1 LGISIIADGLDYLAA
16 PIFGVPTIGDVFD
29 IIVSALL
36 YFITKSK
43 VSLIINLTE
52 FIPFLGDF
60 IPVYTVSTVIWILRE
75 LEDDDKLILVKRVIE
90 FLSNKRN
97 RI

>member
-16 PIFGVPTIGDVFD
+16 PIFGVPIIGDVFD

-60 IPVYTVSTVIWILRE
+60 IPVYTVSTIIWILRE

>member
-16 PIFGVPTIGDVFD
+16 PIFGVPIIGDVFD

-60 IPVYTVSTVIWILRE
+60 IPVYTVSTIIWILRE
-75 LEDDDKLILVKRVIE
+75 LEDDKLILVKRVIE

>member
-1 LGISIIADGLDYLAA
+1 MGISIIADGLDYLAA
-16 PIFGVPTIGDVFD
+16 PIFGVPIIGDVFD

-60 IPVYTVSTVIWILRE
+60 IPVYTVSTIIWILRE
-75 LEDDDKLILVKRVIE
+75 LGDDKLILVKRVIE

>member
-16 PIFGVPTIGDVFD
+16 PIFGVPIIGDVFD
-29 IIVSALL
+29 VIVSALL

-60 IPVYTVSTVIWILRE
+60 IPVYTVSTIIWILRE
-75 LEDDDKLILVKRVIE
+75 LEDDKLILVKRALE

>member
-16 PIFGVPTIGDVFD
+16 PIFGVPIIGDVFD

-36 YFITKSK
+36 YFVTKSK

-60 IPVYTVSTVIWILRE
+60 IPVYTVSTITWILRE
-75 LEDDDKLILVKRVIE
+75 LEDDKLILVKRVIE

>member
-1 LGISIIADGLDYLAA
+1 MGISIIADGLDYLAA
-16 PIFGVPTIGDVFD
+16 PIFGVPIIGDVFD

-60 IPVYTVSTVIWILRE
+60 IPVYTVSTIIWILRE

>member
-1 LGISIIADGLDYLAA
+1 MGISIIADGLDYLAA
-16 PIFGVPTIGDVFD
+16 PIFGVPIIGDVFD
-29 IIVSALL
+29 IIVSGLL

-60 IPVYTVSTVIWILRE
+60 IPVYTVSTITWILRE
-75 LEDDDKLILVKRVIE
+75 LEDDKLILVKRVIE

>member
-1 LGISIIADGLDYLAA
+1 MGISIIADGLDYLAA
-16 PIFGVPTIGDVFD
+16 PIFGVPIIGDVFD

-60 IPVYTVSTVIWILRE
+60 IPVYTVSTIIWILRE
-75 LEDDDKLILVKRVIE
+75 LEDDDKLVLVKRVIE

>member
-1 LGISIIADGLDYLAA
+1 MGISIIADGLDYLAA
-16 PIFGVPTIGDVFD
+16 PIFGVPIIGDVFD

-36 YFITKSK
+36 YFVTKSK

-60 IPVYTVSTVIWILRE
+60 LPVYTVSTMIWILRE
-75 LEDDDKLILVKRVIE
+75 LEDDKLLVKRVIE

>member
-16 PIFGVPTIGDVFD
+16 PIFGVPIIGDVFD
-29 IIVSALL
+29 IIVSGLL

-60 IPVYTVSTVIWILRE
+60 IPVYTVSTITWILRE
-75 LEDDDKLILVKRVIE
+75 LEDDKLILVKRVIE

>member
-1 LGISIIADGLDYLAA
+1 LGISIIADGLDYLAT
-16 PIFGVPTIGDVFD
+16 PIFGVPIIGDVFD

-60 IPVYTVSTVIWILRE
+60 IPVYTVSTIIWILRE
-75 LEDDDKLILVKRVIE
+75 LEDDDKLVLVKRVIE